1 MLLHERTHIQNQLV
15 RHYHDRLL
23 RESNLASLIALPSEQ
38 LRTRVEA
45 LVGQMISEEG
55 RLITQTER
63 AAIIKSIL
71 DETIGFG
78 PLERVLADP
87 SVTEIMVNGPS
98 AIFVERNGLLQNE
111 PGVVFMNEDHIR
123 HIIDRVVAPL
133 GRRIDESSPM
143 VDARLPDG
151 SRVNAIVPPL
161 SLNGPTMTIRR
172 FRQRPFT
179 IDDLIRN
186 ATLTEEM
193 ATFLRACVQSRLS
206 VLVSGGTGSGKTTLL
221 NVLAGFIPSDE
232 RIITVEDAAELQF
245 YKVHPHVLR
254 MEARPPN
261 LEGRGEIPIRQLVR
275 NALRMRPNRIIVGEV
290 RGAETLDMLQAMNT
304 GHEGSMTTVHANS
317 PTDAFSR
324 LETMVLWA
332 EGASQLPLPAIRKQ
346 LASAIDIV
354 VQQNRMIGGERRVV
368 SISEVQGIKHGDI
381 ILKDIFVYEQ
391 KGVSDTGRVFG
402 DFTPTGVVPKALP
415 RLRRYGTPIER
426 EHFTP
431 RYLESE
437 LGVELFSNPDITEIM
452 VNGPDTVYIEANGKM
467 ERRDNL
473 RFRDEQHLLNVI
485 NTIVAPLGRRIDE
498 SSPMVDARLPDGSR
512 VNVVIDPLSLQGP
525 VMTIRRFRPAAFTGQ
540 ELVERGAL
548 TQPMLDFLR
557 ACVIGKRN
565 MLISGGTG
573 SGKTTFLNALS
584 AFIPDHERLMTIED
598 AAELR
603 LQKPHVIR
611 LEARQ
616 ADQYG
621 DGEIT
626 IRQLVR
632 NALRMRPDRIIVG
645 EVRGA
650 EALDML
656 QAMNTGHEGSLT
668 TVHANSPADAF
679 ARLETMALFAESGLT
694 NAAVREQMSSAL
706 HIVVQIGR
714 LVDGQRRCLEIAEV
728 CEMDGGSVRVAP
740 IWRWRQ
746 TGLDDGRVQG
756 QFVATGYVPQCVDE
770 LESYGVTLDRAAF
783 EDDKVVKVTR

>member
-1 MLLHERTHIQNQLV
+1 MALHERTHVQNQLV

-23 RESNLASLIALPSEQ
+23 RESNLASLIALPSDQ

-55 RLITQTER
+55 RLITQSER
-63 AAIIKSIL
+63 TAIIKAIL

-78 PLERVLADP
+78 PLEALLSDP
-87 SVTEIMVNGPS
+87 YITEIMVNGPD
-98 AIFVERNGLLQNE
+98 AIFVERNGLIQKAPN
-111 PGVVFMNEDHIR
+111 VVFMNEDHVR

-151 SRVNAIVPPL
+151 SRVNAVVPPL
-161 SLNGPTMTIRR
+161 SLQGPTMTIRR
-172 FRQRPFT
+172 FRRTPFSME
-179 IDDLIRN
+179 DLIRN
-186 ATLTEEM
+186 GTLTEEM
-193 ATFLRACVQSRLS
+193 AEFLRACVISKLS

-221 NVLAGFIPSDE
+221 NVLAGFIPHDE

-245 YKVHPHVLR
+245 FRVHPHVLR

-261 LEGRGEIPIRQLVR
+261 LEGKGEVTIRQLVR
-275 NALRMRPNRIIVGEV
+275 NALRMRPNRIVVGEV

-332 EGASQLPLPAIRKQ
+332 EGAAQLPLEAIREQ
-346 LASAIDIV
+346 LSSAINIV
-354 VQQNRMIGGERRVV
+354 VQQNRLPGGERKLV
-368 SISEVQGIKHGDI
+368 SVSEVQGMKHGDI
-381 ILKDIFVYEQ
+381 VLKDIFVYEH
-391 KGVSDTGRVFG
+391 KGIGETGRVFG

-415 RLRRYGTPIER
+415 RLRRYNADIDR
-426 EHFTP
+426 SRFTP
-431 RYLESE
+431 HYIESE
-437 LGVELFSNPDITEIM
+437 LGVELFSNPDVTEIM
-452 VNGPDTVYIEANGKM
+452 INGPDTVYIEANGKM
-467 ERRDNL
+467 QL
-473 RFRDEQHLLNVI
+473 LPHIKFRDEQHLLNVI

-512 VNVVIDPLSLQGP
+512 VNVVIDPLSLLGP

-540 ELVERGAL
+540 ELVERKAM
-548 TQPMLDFLR
+548 TQDMLDFLR
-557 ACVIGKRN
+557 GCAIAKLNV
-565 MLISGGTG
+565 LVSGGTG

-584 AFIPDHERLMTIED
+584 SFIPDHERIVTIED

-603 LQKPHVIR
+603 LAKSHVIR

-621 DGEIT
+621 DGEVT

-650 EALDML
+650 ESIDML
-656 QAMNTGHEGSLT
+656 QAMNTGHEGSMT
-668 TVHANSPADAF
+668 TVHANSPYDAF
-679 ARLETMALFAESGLT
+679 SRLETMALFAETGLT
-694 NAAVREQMSSAL
+694 NAAVREQMANTL
-706 HIVVQIGR
+706 NVVIQLGR
-714 LVDGQRRCLEIAEV
+714 LVDGQRRCLEVAEV
-728 CEMDGGSVRVAP
+728 LGISEGTVQVRP
-740 IWRWRQ
+740 IWRWQQ
-746 TGLDDGRVQG
+746 TGVKDGQVQG
-756 QFVATGYVPQCVDE
+756 SFVTTGYMPRCLDQ
-770 LESYGVTLDRAAF
+770 LESYGCPIDREIF
-783 EDDKVVKVTR
+783 ESHAEVVEV